1 MSCKQNE
8 NGDFHKMHNKYHEV
22 NRKLQIIQN
31 QTLNFS
37 SLSKAKIDDIEKS
50 SKNVN
55 YVEETMINL
64 VDSSLKSLK
73 FEIKYSEVIV
83 LSDNHLYQFLYITS
97 SQVIFSQ
104 KNNFNYFCDK
114 TKVKLL
120 KGFSELKIQDLI
132 FYSTPEKIMLELPS
146 FNISINDDIIYNY
159 VNKEAI
165 MNSFLS
171 SEVFHY

>member
-1 MSCKQNE
+1 
-8 NGDFHKMHNKYHEV
+8 
-22 NRKLQIIQN
+22 
-31 QTLNFS
+31 
-37 SLSKAKIDDIEKS
+37 
-50 SKNVN
+50 
-55 YVEETMINL
+55 MINL

-146 FNISINDDIIYNY
+146 FNISINDDISYNY